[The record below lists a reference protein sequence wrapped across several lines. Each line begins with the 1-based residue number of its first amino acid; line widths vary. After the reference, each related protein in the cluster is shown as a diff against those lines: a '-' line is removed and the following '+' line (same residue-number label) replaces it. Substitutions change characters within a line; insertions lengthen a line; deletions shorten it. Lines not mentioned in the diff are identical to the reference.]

1 MAAVKAVAMVA
12 VKVGAVKNN
21 VAIPVLTTVA
31 MAKVVPLPVVHVLRA
46 VARPVVHKVAKAVV
60 KTVAAT
66 TATSCL
72 ATLTR

>member
-1 MAAVKAVAMVA
+1 
-12 VKVGAVKNN
+12 
-21 VAIPVLTTVA
+21 